1 MARRKDSVMTHVTHD
16 GDHVITES
24 GHKIL
29 SLAWYNRMAR
39 AAMEERDFCTAW
51 QHFGAALSRTLD
63 PVEMRELKLLEKK
76 AYKLMLNRKSDRK
89 KDKDK
94 RKRRDYA

>member
-1 MARRKDSVMTHVTHD
+1 MARRKDTVTTHVAHD

-29 SLAWYNRMAR
+29 SLAWYMRMGR
-39 AAMEERDFCTAW
+39 AAMEERDYCTAW
-51 QHFGAALSRTLD
+51 QHFGAAQVRTIDLAD
-63 PVEMRELKLLEKK
+63 SRELKQLEKK
-76 AYKLMLNRKSDRK
+76 AHKLMLNRKDKK

>member
-1 MARRKDSVMTHVTHD
+1 MARRKDNATTHVTHD
-16 GDHVITES
+16 GDHVTT

-29 SLAWYNRMAR
+29 SLAWYIRMAR

-51 QHFGAALSRTLD
+51 QHFGSAQVRTLD
-63 PVEMRELKLLEKK
+63 PAESRELKQLEKK
-76 AYKLMLNRKSDRK
+76 AYNLMLNRKDRK

>member
-1 MARRKDSVMTHVTHD
+1 MARHKDIVMTHVTHD
-16 GDHVITES
+16 GDHVTTKS

-29 SLAWYNRMAR
+29 SLAWYMRTAR
-39 AAMEERDFCTAW
+39 AAMEERDYCTAW
-51 QHFGAALSRTLD
+51 QHFGAAQVRTLD
-63 PVEMRELKLLEKK
+63 LAESRELKQLEKK
-76 AYKLMLNRKSDRK
+76 AHKLMLNRKDKK

>member
-1 MARRKDSVMTHVTHD
+1 MARRKETVTTHVAHE
-16 GDHVITES
+16 GDYVTTKS

-51 QHFGAALSRTLD
+51 QHFGAAQVRTLD
-63 PVEMRELKLLEKK
+63 PAESRELKQLEKK
-76 AYKLMLNRKSDRK
+76 AHKLMLNRKGDRK

>member
-1 MARRKDSVMTHVTHD
+1 MARRKDNVKTHVAQD

-29 SLAWYNRMAR
+29 SLAWYIRMAR
-39 AAMEERDFCTAW
+39 AAMEERDYCTAW
-51 QHFGAALSRTLD
+51 QHFGAAQVRTLD
-63 PVEMRELKLLEKK
+63 LVESRELKQLEKK
-76 AYKLMLNRKSDRK
+76 AHKLMLNRKDKK